1 MAKIKLTKNELKQQ
15 KDALERYQRYLPTL
29 QLKKQQLQLE
39 ILRIQREL
47 DGVLQE
53 IKDFEKE
60 FVKWVDVFAEDID
73 VKSLFPEAKV
83 ITRAGNVAG
92 VDIPVL
98 ENVEFQRKEYDLLSV
113 PLWVDFGVLAVEKMV
128 SLRVKQ
134 QILAK
139 QLEAVREELRITTQ
153 RVNLFEKVK
162 IPEAQEN
169 IRKIRIYIGDLQTAA
184 VVIGKIAKDKIQKRV
199 DLVSA

>member
-47 DGVLQE
+47 DGVQQE

-98 ENVEFQRKEYDLLSV
+98 ENVDFQRKEYDLLSV

>member
-1 MAKIKLTKNELKQQ
+1 M
-15 KDALERYQRYLPTL
+15 
-29 QLKKQQLQLE
+29 
-39 ILRIQREL
+39 
-47 DGVLQE
+47 
-53 IKDFEKE
+53 
-60 FVKWVDVFAEDID
+60 
-73 VKSLFPEAKV
+73 

-98 ENVEFQRKEYDLLSV
+98 ENVDFQRKEYDLLSV